1 MAKIHLPP
9 SCGADLNKPLKYNPF
24 QQAFQAAR
32 RKRFCTVCKTTGSM
46 DATSRFTC
54 RKCGTNHTSN
64 LTAPRVFMRLM
75 LRAGRRGGKSLIG
88 AHAAREEM
96 MVPNSLG
103 WVCAPT
109 YRLLHD
115 ATMPTLLRLIPP
127 QWVKNWNQDRLEL
140 VLHNGAMI
148 VFRSLD
154 DPTSPVGMGC
164 DWAWFDETARIA
176 ELAWDTFRP
185 SLSDKAGIAFFTT
198 TPMGYDWSYKR
209 FMKPAF
215 IDHRPGFWACRFKTI
230 DNPIFRENAV
240 LMAEVEE
247 ARATMPPDLF
257 AQDYEGEDVNFTG
270 SIYGNMIEPQILH
283 TADQVRVLIPEWP
296 SIALERSCVI
306 GLDSGADHPFG
317 AVMMVG
323 TPQGMVCV
331 GEYLKRM
338 QAHAVHLASIQGDF
352 GTAMRQDIK
361 WAANKNEAQL
371 RLEFGLRGVGV
382 VPAESKQEVG
392 IQRVQ
397 SWLHTKQLWFA
408 YSVPKTIEQMKAL
421 RYATNTLNDGQKR
434 EKEKVFKL
442 DDELPDAV
450 RYALMAWPELPSP
463 PKALDMTQQARWDAM
478 SDNTRYDIER
488 MREFEKNS
496 QSKKDLEDTDTDYP
510 MGDFFSTV
518 SESVF

>member
-1 MAKIHLPP
+1 MAKTHLPP
-9 SCGADLNKPLKYNPF
+9 NCGVDINKPLKFNKF
-24 QQAFQAAR
+24 QQAFQQAR
-32 RKRFCTVCKTTGSM
+32 RKRFCLTCKTVGSM
-46 DATSRFTC
+46 DETSRFVC
-54 RKCGTNHTSN
+54 AKCHTTHTSN
-64 LTAPRVFMRLM
+64 LTAPRVYLRLM

-109 YRLLHD
+109 YRILHD

-140 VLHNGAMI
+140 TIHNGAMV

-164 DWAWFDETARIA
+164 NWAWFDETARIQ

-185 SLSDKAGIAFFTT
+185 SLSDNAGIAFFTT
-198 TPMGYDWSYKR
+198 TPMGFDWSYRR
-209 FMKPAF
+209 FMKPAL
-215 IDHRPGFWACRFKTI
+215 IDHKPGFWACRFKTT
-230 DNPIFRENAV
+230 DNPLFRENKV
-240 LMAEVEE
+240 LMQEVEE
-247 ARATMPPDLF
+247 ARSSMTPDLF

-270 SIYGNMIEPQILH
+270 SIYGQMIDRQTIPH
-283 TADQVRVLIPEWP
+283 ADGMRLFIPEWP
-296 SIALERSCVI
+296 NINLDRSCVI

-317 AVMMVG
+317 ANLLVA
-323 TPQGMVCV
+323 TPKGMVVV

-338 QAHAVHLASIQGDF
+338 QAMVTHLAAIQQAF
-352 GTAMRQDIK
+352 GTASRGSLR

-382 VPAESKQEVG
+382 IPAESRQEVG

-397 SWLHTKQLWFA
+397 SWLHTRQLWFA
-408 YSVPKTIEQMKAL
+408 YSVPRTIEQMKAL
-421 RYATNTLNDGQKR
+421 RYATNTSTDGQKR
-434 EKEKVFKL
+434 DKEKVFKL

-450 RYALMAWPELPSP
+450 RYALMAWPELPRAP
-463 PKALDMTQQARWDAM
+463 VELDAAAEARWETM
-478 SDNTRYDIER
+478 GERMQQSIER
-488 MREFEKNS
+488 VREFEKS
-496 QSKKDLEDTDTDYP
+496 DAAKRDLDESDANYP
-510 MGDFFSTV
+510 TGDFFSTV
-518 SESVF
+518 TSEF

>member
-1 MAKIHLPP
+1 MAKTHLPP
-9 SCGADLNKPLKYNPF
+9 SCGADLNKPLKFNKF
-24 QQAFQAAR
+24 QQAFQQAR
-32 RKRFCTVCKTTGSM
+32 RKRFCIYCKTTGSM
-46 DATSRFTC
+46 DATSLFRC
-54 RKCGTNHTSN
+54 IKCKTLHTSN
-64 LTAPRVFMRLM
+64 LTAPRVYSRLM

-109 YRLLHD
+109 YRILHD

-127 QWVKNWNQDRLEL
+127 DWVKNWNQDRLEL
-140 VLHNGAMI
+140 TLHNGAMV

-164 DWAWFDETARIA
+164 HWAWFDEAARIQ

-185 SLSDKAGIAFFTT
+185 SLSDNAGIAFFTT
-198 TPMGYDWSYKR
+198 TPMGFDWSYRR
-209 FMKPAF
+209 FMKPAL
-215 IDHRPGFWACRFKTI
+215 IDHKPGFWACRFKTI
-230 DNPIFRENAV
+230 DNPIFRENKV
-240 LMAEVEE
+240 LMQEVEE

-270 SIYGNMIEPQILH
+270 SIYGQMIDRQILPD
-283 TADQVRVLIPEWP
+283 AEAVRGFIEEWP
-296 SIALERSCVI
+296 DIRLDRPCVI

-317 AVMMVG
+317 ASLLVA
-323 TPQGMVCV
+323 TPKGMVAV

-338 QAHAVHLASIQGDF
+338 QAMVTHLASIQHDF
-352 GTAMRQDIK
+352 GTASRHSLK

-382 VPAESKQEVG
+382 IPAESKQEVG

-397 SWLHTKQLWFA
+397 SWLHTRQLWFA
-408 YSVPKTIEQMKAL
+408 YSVPRTIEQMKAL
-421 RYATNTLNDGQKR
+421 RYATNTTNDGQKR

-442 DDELPDAV
+442 EDELPDAL
-450 RYALMAWPELPSP
+450 RYALMAWPELPR
-463 PKALDMTQQARWDAM
+463 ALEEGDAAAIARWKAM
-478 SDNTRYDIER
+478 DPRMQQSIER
-488 MREFEKNS
+488 VREYEKQTNT
-496 QSKKDLEDTDTDYP
+496 KDLEEGASGYP
-510 MGDFFSTV
+510 IGDFFSTV
-518 SESVF
+518 SDAF